1 MENRIGDA
9 AAFAGSYDLQLQ
21 AEISGKEDAD
31 ITSAALEATQAN
43 TQLQAAFQMRARLP
57 HSSLFDYLG

>member
-1 MENRIGDA
+1 MENRIADA
-9 AAFAGSYDLQLQ
+9 TAFAGSYDLQLQ

-31 ITSAALEATQAN
+31 ITSAALEATPGDAE
-43 TQLQAAFQMRARLP
+43 LQAAFQMRARLP